1 MSYIGLVLAIAFG
14 WWVGT
19 MIAPTDS
26 ILLLFVGIIIAGAGG
41 YILQAIA
48 LTLHIP

>member
-19 MIAPTDS
+19 MIAQTDS
-26 ILLLFVGIIIAGAGG
+26 ILLLFVGMIIAGGG
-41 YILQAIA
+41 AYILQTIA
-48 LTLHIP
+48 LRLHIP